1 MLYIWEYYNIMGLR
15 PQLRKALTASLPAP
29 TGGWNARDAVSN
41 MSPQDA
47 VEMINFF
54 PTPTDVSLRKGYV
67 KRATNITGYVE
78 TLMNYAGPTGQKLF
92 ACAGSQIYDVTSTG
106 NGTVVK
112 TGLNS
117 AQFQYVNIST
127 PGGNF
132 LICCNGVDTPLVY
145 DGTTWANISV
155 TGVTSSTFIN
165 VNLFKNR
172 LYFTQKNTLSCWYL
186 PVSSIGGAASQLDFG
201 SVARNGGYL
210 QAMATWTLDA
220 GYGVDDFAM
229 FITNMGEIIIYQG
242 TDPASASTW
251 ALKGVWQ
258 MGQTFNRKCFF
269 KWGGDLLL
277 LSQDGLVPMSTA
289 LQSSRLDPR
298 VNLTDKIYFAVSSAA
313 TYYYDNYGWQIQ
325 YYASEN
331 MLILNIP
338 ITGGTE
344 QYVMHTITQS
354 WARFTNLDAKCWEVN
369 SKKGMFFGSN
379 GYVGEFYA
387 DTSDGGT
394 NINASVQQAY
404 SYFGAMG
411 QQKRFTMV
419 RPILL
424 TDNGLPTILC
434 GINLDFETTNETGT
448 LTFNPSSLSVAT
460 WDSSLWDQAYWGGKY
475 NINKNWQSVTGIG
488 YAGGLQLTTASQGID
503 VHWTSTDFVMETG
516 SVI

>member
-1 MLYIWEYYNIMGLR
+1 MLYIWEYYNIMALR
-15 PQLRKALTASLPAP
+15 PQLRKALTASVPAP

-229 FITNMGEIIIYQG
+229 FITNMGEIIVYQG

-424 TDNGLPTILC
+424 TDNGLPTVLC
-434 GINLDFETTNETGT
+434 GINVDFETTNETGT

>member
-1 MLYIWEYYNIMGLR
+1 MGLR
-15 PQLRKALTASLPAP
+15 PQLRKALTASIPAP

-229 FITNMGEIIIYQG
+229 FITNMGEIIVYQG

-404 SYFGAMG
+404 SYFDARG

-448 LTFNPSSLSVAT
+448 LTFNPSSLTVAT

>member
-1 MLYIWEYYNIMGLR
+1 MGIR
-15 PQLRKALTASLPAP
+15 PQLRKALTASVPAP

-92 ACAGSQIYDVTSTG
+92 ACAGSQIYDVTGTG

-132 LICCNGVDTPLVY
+132 LVCCNGVDTPLVY

-172 LYFTQKNTLSCWYL
+172 LYFTQKNTMSCWYL

-229 FITNMGEIIIYQG
+229 FITNMGEIIVYQG

-424 TDNGLPTILC
+424 TDNGLPTVLA
-434 GINLDFETTNETGT
+434 GINVDFETTNETGT
-448 LTFNPSSLSVAT
+448 LTFNPSSLTVAT
-460 WDSSLWDQAYWGGKY
+460 WDTSLWDQAYWGGKY

>member
-1 MLYIWEYYNIMGLR
+1 MGIR
-15 PQLRKALTASLPAP
+15 PQLRKALTASVPAP

-41 MSPQDA
+41 MPPTDA

-92 ACAGSQIYDVTSTG
+92 ACAGSQIYDVSGTG

-117 AQFQYVNIST
+117 AQFQYVNITTS
-127 PGGNF
+127 GGNF
-132 LICCNGVDTPLVY
+132 LVCCNGVDTPLVY
-145 DGTTWANISV
+145 DGTTWANIAV

-172 LYFTQKNTLSCWYL
+172 LYFTQKNTMSCWYL
-186 PVSSIGGAASQLDFG
+186 PVSSIGGAASELNFG
-201 SVARNGGYL
+201 SVARSGGFL

-229 FITNMGEIIIYQG
+229 FITNMGEIIVYQG
-242 TDPASASTW
+242 TDPASATTW

-258 MGQTFNRKCFF
+258 LGQTFNRKCFF

-277 LSQDGLVPMSTA
+277 LTQDGLVPMSSA

-298 VNLTDKIYFAVSSAA
+298 INLTDKIYFAVSQAA
-313 TYYYDNYGWQIQ
+313 TYYYDNFGWQIQ
-325 YYASEN
+325 YFASEN

-338 ITGGTE
+338 VTGGIE

-354 WARFTNLDAKCWEVN
+354 WARFTNINAKCWEVN
-369 SKKGMFFGSN
+369 GKKGMLFGSN

-404 SYFGAMG
+404 NYFGAVG

-434 GINLDFETTNETGT
+434 GVNVDFETTNDTGT
-448 LTFNPSSLSVAT
+448 LTFNPSSVTVAT
-460 WDSSLWDQAYWGGKY
+460 WDTSLWDQSYWGGKY
-475 NINKNWQSVTGIG
+475 NISKNWQSVTGIG

>member
-1 MLYIWEYYNIMGLR
+1 MGIR
-15 PQLRKALTASLPAP
+15 SQLRKAQTASIPAP
-29 TGGWNARDAVSN
+29 TGGWNARDAISN
-41 MSPQDA
+41 MQPTDA
-47 VEMINFF
+47 VEMVNFF

-67 KRATNITGYVE
+67 KRATNISGTVE

-112 TGLNS
+112 TGLNN
-117 AQFQYVNIST
+117 AQWQYVNITT

-132 LICCNGVDTPLVY
+132 LVCCNGVDTPLVY

-155 TGVTSSTFIN
+155 TGVTSSTFVN

-186 PVSSIGGAASQLDFG
+186 PVSSIGGAASELNFG
-201 SVARNGGYL
+201 SVARNGGFL

-229 FITNMGEIIIYQG
+229 FVTNMGEIIVYQG
-242 TDPASASTW
+242 TDPASVSTW

-258 MGQTFNRKCFF
+258 LGQTFNRKCFF

-277 LSQDGLVPMSTA
+277 LSQDGLVPMSSA

-298 VNLTDKIYFAVSSAA
+298 VNLTDKIYFAVSQAA

-338 ITGGTE
+338 ISGGTE

-354 WARFTNLDAKCWEVN
+354 WARFTGIEAKCWEVN
-369 SKKGMFFGSN
+369 GKKGMFFGSV
-379 GYVGEFYA
+379 GFVGEFYA
-387 DTSDGGT
+387 DTSDGGK

-404 SYFGAMG
+404 SYFDARG

-434 GINLDFETTNETGT
+434 GINVDFETTNDTGT
-448 LTFNPSSLSVAT
+448 LTFNPSSVSVAT
-460 WDSSLWDQAYWGGKY
+460 WDTSLWDQANWGGKY
-475 NINKNWQSVTGIG
+475 NISKNWQSVTGIG

-503 VHWTSTDFVMETG
+503 VHWTSTDFVMEAG

>member
-1 MLYIWEYYNIMGLR
+1 
-15 PQLRKALTASLPAP
+15 
-29 TGGWNARDAVSN
+29 
-41 MSPQDA
+41 
-47 VEMINFF
+47 
-54 PTPTDVSLRKGYV
+54 
-67 KRATNITGYVE
+67 
-78 TLMNYAGPTGQKLF
+78 
-92 ACAGSQIYDVTSTG
+92 
-106 NGTVVK
+106 
-112 TGLNS
+112 
-117 AQFQYVNIST
+117 
-127 PGGNF
+127 
-132 LICCNGVDTPLVY
+132 
-145 DGTTWANISV
+145 
-155 TGVTSSTFIN
+155 
-165 VNLFKNR
+165 
-172 LYFTQKNTLSCWYL
+172 
-186 PVSSIGGAASQLDFG
+186 
-201 SVARNGGYL
+201 
-210 QAMATWTLDA
+210 
-220 GYGVDDFAM
+220 
-229 FITNMGEIIIYQG
+229 
-242 TDPASASTW
+242 
-251 ALKGVWQ
+251 
-258 MGQTFNRKCFF
+258 
-269 KWGGDLLL
+269 
-277 LSQDGLVPMSTA
+277 
-289 LQSSRLDPR
+289 

-424 TDNGLPTILC
+424 TDNGLPTVLA
-434 GINLDFETTNETGT
+434 GINIDFETTNETGT

>member
-1 MLYIWEYYNIMGLR
+1 MLYIWEYYNIMALR
-15 PQLRKALTASLPAP
+15 PQLRKALTASIPAP

-201 SVARNGGYL
+201 SVARNGGFL